1 MTIEPINSVAS
12 VLQNDKIVNNNKSN
26 INKNIF
32 DDILKQST
40 DEINNSLNLAN
51 VQMDNII
58 QGSDEDFHKYLIN
71 AQKTEISLQLTL
83 QIRNKVIDAYKDIM
97 KMQI

>member
-1 MTIEPINSVAS
+1 MTIEPISSVTS
-12 VLQNDKIVNNNKSN
+12 VLQNDKILNKKSN

-32 DDILKQST
+32 DDILKKST

-51 VQMDNII
+51 GQMDNII

-83 QIRNKVIDAYKDIM
+83 QIRNKVIDAYKEIM